1 MTEPDQN
8 DFGAKLRAARER
20 RGVSLCQIA
29 ASTKISVGALEALES
44 NDLEHLPG
52 GIFTRAFIR
61 SFASEVG
68 LDPEEAVRDFLAQS
82 QAGRM
87 LAGSVYVDDTE
98 DHGQYLS
105 QQRVARTALWIILL
119 SVPIAALLL
128 FLGWGGES
136 EELASPAALVPDERS
151 AEVDAGREGTA
162 TPPSPTVSEPPAAVQ
177 GIAVGPLTIEIHPRA
192 QCWVSLTVDGEQVF
206 ARVMQSGEREA
217 REAEREIVISVG
229 DAGAFDYSINRQP
242 GRALGRDGEVVT
254 ARIDRD
260 NYRSFVR
267 P

>member
-20 RGVSLCQIA
+20 RGVSLRQVA
-29 ASTKISVGALEALES
+29 ASTKISVAALKALES
-44 NDLEHLPG
+44 NDLKYLPE
-52 GIFTRAFIR
+52 GIFTRSFVR

-68 LDPEEAVRDFLAQS
+68 LDPEEAVREFLAQS
-82 QAGRM
+82 TAERM
-87 LAGSVYVDDTE
+87 LTGSVYVDDSE
-98 DHGQYLS
+98 DYGQYLN

-119 SVPIAALLL
+119 SVSIAVLLV

-136 EELASPAALVPDERS
+136 EESASSAAPVLNERS
-151 AEVDAGREGTA
+151 AEVDVGLEGVA
-162 TPPSPTVSEPPAAVQ
+162 TPPSPSVADPLAAKQ
-177 GIAVGPLTIEIHPRA
+177 GVAVGPLTIEIHPRG
-192 QCWVSLTVDGEQVF
+192 QCWVSLTVDGERMF
-206 ARVMQSGEREA
+206 SRVMEPGEREA
-217 REAEREIVISVG
+217 REAEREVVINIG
-229 DAGAFDYSINRQP
+229 DAGAFDYSINHQR

-260 NYRSFVR
+260 NYLSFVS